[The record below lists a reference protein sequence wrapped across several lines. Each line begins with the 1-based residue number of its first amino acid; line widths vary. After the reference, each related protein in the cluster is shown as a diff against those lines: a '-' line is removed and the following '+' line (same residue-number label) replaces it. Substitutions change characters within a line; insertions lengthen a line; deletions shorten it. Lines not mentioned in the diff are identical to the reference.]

1 MRTKPNYGW
10 LDRFRIIAA
19 LAVIAIHTSPL
30 DTFHEGA
37 DFFLTRVLAR
47 IAVPFFFMVT
57 GHFVVAGFLPSGKAA
72 PSTKSMVRFRKFLA
86 KTSMLYLFCIILYL
100 PVGIYAG
107 HYEDISVGVLLRM
120 LFFDGT
126 FYHLWYFP
134 ACIMG
139 VALVYLLSR
148 FLSLGAMTAVSA
160 VLYAIGLLGDSYY
173 GLVEKVP
180 ALEAFYGFLFQIS
193 SYTRNGLFLAPL
205 FLVLGA
211 WMAGAAQ
218 GQGGR
223 ALSEKRL
230 FLCSL
235 FALSFALMTGE
246 AFLLR
251 HFQFQ
256 RHDSMY
262 LLLVPVMLFLYR
274 FLLCIPVKSDRAFR
288 TASTWIY
295 VLHPAFIVVVR
306 GIAKPLGLTGLLVDN
321 SLVHYL
327 AVSFLSVAAAFAMV
341 WLQSMLKARRQS
353 AGETGPAAR
362 GVARGQSR
370 KQPEA
375 SDGAWTE
382 ESAED
387 DWDSDWDNMGDM
399 EEGGFD
405 MSHEDELN
413 CDYHQEA
420 EEAYGEAYME
430 EAGLSDGIPLTD
442 GPEEGAA
449 EDMESDSYATE
460 EDFPEEQSESHAGY
474 GEAADPLHRA
484 SPASRAWIEV
494 DTRAL
499 AHNVDTLRA
508 RLPQGCRLMPAV
520 KAQGYGHGAVLISRE
535 LNALGV
541 DAFCVAG
548 IGEAIELREADI
560 RGEILILGYTPPE
573 DFPLLAQYQL
583 IQTVIDY
590 PYACLLSQAEADI
603 HVHIGIDTGM
613 HRLGIR
619 CEEIDDI
626 RAVYDLPHIVIDGLF
641 THLCASDSPLP
652 EHRAFTEAQVRAF
665 YQVVDY
671 LKEAGCPCPSL
682 HLLAS
687 YGLLT
692 LLQGRSGLREEQ
704 SRRFA
709 ERRIASAELK
719 LAADY
724 VRPGIALY
732 GVMSTEADTGPWKGI
747 LKPVLSLKAK
757 VVSVRPLYAGEGAG
771 YGIAFTAEEDM
782 RIAAVSIG
790 YADGLPRELSHGKG
804 SVLIGGHRAPI
815 IGRICMDQTIVDVTG
830 IPRIQPGD
838 TAVIIGAD
846 RGEEITAGQIAE
858 QCGTITNEILSRLGA
873 RLDRVT
879 V

>member
-353 AGETGPAAR
+353 AGEAGPVAR
-362 GVARGQSR
+362 GAARGQSR

-405 MSHEDELN
+405 MAHEDELN
-413 CDYHQEA
+413 CDCPQEA

-449 EDMESDSYATE
+449 AHMEADGYATE

-815 IGRICMDQTIVDVTG
+815 IGRICMDQTIVDVSG

-838 TAVIIGAD
+838 TAVIIGVD

>member
-107 HYEDISVGVLLRM
+107 HYKDMSVGVLLRM

-173 GLVEKVP
+173 GLVETVP

-223 ALSEKRL
+223 DLSEKRL

-341 WLQSMLKARRQS
+341 WLQNMLKARRQA

-405 MSHEDELN
+405 MAHEDELN
-413 CDYHQEA
+413 CDYPQEA

-692 LLQGRSGLREEQ
+692 LLQGRSGLREEP

-719 LAADY
+719 LATDY

-815 IGRICMDQTIVDVTG
+815 IGRICMDQTIVDVSG

-838 TAVIIGAD
+838 TAVIIGTD